1 MQTHRVEVID
11 GPIPDWVLTRS
22 DTEPQ
27 LETKPENL
35 SVMHELL
42 QREPLFHRA
51 EFGTSRKDF
60 ERMTAPT
67 FWEVGASGR
76 RYSRQTVLDV
86 LDKRYENPTK
96 DVWEVNGF
104 HCLEIAPDNFLAT
117 YTLKQGERVSRRA
130 TIWRRTPEGWQ
141 IVYHQG
147 TLVQ

>member
-1 MQTHRVEVID
+1 MIAGLREYDATFA
-11 GPIPDWVLTRS
+11 
-22 DTEPQ
+22 
-27 LETKPENL
+27 
-35 SVMHELL
+35 SVA
-42 QREPLFHRA
+42 F
-51 EFGTSRKDF
+51 T
-60 ERMTAPT
+60 TA
-67 FWEVGASGR
+67 V
-76 RYSRQTVLDV
+76 
-86 LDKRYENPTK
+86 